1 MIKKIDS
8 LLDKTAYASFLLG
21 VTSGIVM
28 TLLIFVSTLMR
39 YLGGRPLRFSDELA
53 GLLFLT
59 LTFLCLPYV
68 LNKGRHIRI
77 EILINLMPAGLARVM
92 DFVAVMVL
100 LTFCAVFAIESWK
113 FMEFSFAINSRT
125 DISSILLW
133 PWMAIM
139 PFSMALCILI
149 QLSHGFKQP
158 ASNMASTEDA
168 I

>member
-1 MIKKIDS
+1 MIRKIDS
-8 LLDKTAYASFLLG
+8 LLNKAAYGSFLLG
-21 VTSGIVM
+21 VVSGITM
-28 TLLIFVSTLMR
+28 TVLIFVSTLMR

-53 GLLFLT
+53 GLLFLA

-68 LNKGRHIRI
+68 LNKGRHMRI
-77 EILINLMPAGLARVM
+77 EILINLMPMRVAKVM
-92 DFVAVMVL
+92 DFIGVIVL
-100 LTFCAVFAIESWK
+100 LTFCAIFAFESWK
-113 FMEFSFAINSRT
+113 FMNFSFLLNSRT

-158 ASNMASTEDA
+158 TNNVASLEDA

>member
-21 VTSGIVM
+21 VMSGVVM
-28 TLLIFVSTLMR
+28 TLLIFISTLMR

-77 EILINLMPAGLARVM
+77 EILINLMPASIARVM

-100 LTFCAVFAIESWK
+100 LTFCTVFAIESWK

-139 PFSMALCILI
+139 PFSMVLCILI

-158 ASNMASTEDA
+158 TNPVASTEDA

>member
-8 LLDKTAYASFLLG
+8 VLNKAAYGSFLLG
-21 VTSGIVM
+21 VMSGIAM
-28 TLLIFVSTLMR
+28 TALIFVSTLMR

-53 GLLFLT
+53 GLLFLA

-68 LNKGRHIRI
+68 LSKGRHIRI
-77 EILINLMPAGLARVM
+77 EVLISLMPMGIAKVM
-92 DFVAVMVL
+92 DFVGVVVL
-100 LTFCAVFAIESWK
+100 LAFCSIFAYESWN
-113 FMEFSFAINSRT
+113 FMNFSFSLNSRT

-139 PFSMALCILI
+139 PCSMVLCILV
-149 QLSHGFKQP
+149 QLRHGFKQP
-158 ASNMASTEDA
+158 FNNAAAVEDA